1 MALCYLL
8 KQYCKK
14 SENRI
19 TAFIIDHQL
28 RKESTKEAFQ
38 VSNALSKLGK
48 VMTVKKQKCFLRLDF
63 THKILFI
70 HLLMHFRD

>member
-8 KQYCKK
+8 NQYCKK
-14 SENRI
+14 SENQI

-38 VSNALSKLGK
+38 VSNALSELGK
-48 VMTVKKQKCFLRLDF
+48 VNNQRNF
-63 THKILFI
+63 
-70 HLLMHFRD
+70 